1 MSKSQLNLTRII
13 VLDLWHHKWMLLLG
27 LVVLANAVLVVQT
40 TYASRQYTSQ
50 WDQLLQ
56 QRDRLDIEWRNL
68 LLEEQSQ
75 SEHSRVTRIA
85 TKELN
90 MSRPLPNE
98 EVVVRV
104 Q

>member
-1 MSKSQLNLTRII
+1 MSKSQLNLTRI
-13 VLDLWHHKWMLLLG
+13 VLLDLWHHKWVLLMAFIVIANAI
-27 LVVLANAVLVVQT
+27 LVVYT
-40 TYASRQYTSQ
+40 SHTSRKYTSQ

-56 QRDRLDIEWRNL
+56 ERDRLDIEWRNL

-85 TKELN
+85 TKELE
-90 MSRPLPNE
+90 MKRPLPNE

-104 Q
+104 P

>member
-1 MSKSQLNLTRII
+1 MSQSQVNLGRII
-13 VLDLWHHKWMLLLG
+13 VADLWHHKWVLLL
-27 LVVLANAVLVVQT
+27 AMAVLVNAIVVVYT
-40 TYASRQYTSQ
+40 SYSSRQYTSQ

-85 TKELN
+85 TKDLN
-90 MSRPLPNE
+90 MSRPLPNQ
-98 EVVVRV
+98 EVVVRIP
-104 Q
+104 

>member
-1 MSKSQLNLTRII
+1 MSKSQLNLTRIVI
-13 VLDLWHHKWMLLLG
+13 ADLWHHKWVLLLAVVVLG
-27 LVVLANAVLVVQT
+27 NAALVVYT
-40 TYASRQYTSQ
+40 SYSSRQYTSQ

-85 TKELN
+85 TKDLN
-90 MSRPLPNE
+90 MGRPLPNQ
-98 EVVVRV
+98 EVVVRIP
-104 Q
+104 